1 MRAMADFIMRGR
13 VQATLVVVGC
23 AALPLLFWLSA
34 AAGCL
39 VFLRR
44 GFKDAS
50 GVLVWA
56 LLPALAWWFFGEPRI
71 LLVLFGSLGLA
82 ALLRAGQSWNRVLLF
97 SIALGLVYGVALGSV
112 FREPIEFLAKEIAK
126 ILPQMLDGLYQQLKV
141 EERAR
146 LEGMIAPV
154 LTGLIAAL
162 LQVVSVLALMLGR
175 YWQAVLY
182 NPGGFGREFRAVRLP
197 LLPAL
202 ALLVCMLVGPN
213 FGTGLAMLTP
223 MCSVPLVFAGLALIH
238 GLVAQGRL
246 AKFWLVGLY
255 VTLLLFMQ
263 LIYPLLV
270 VLAIVDSLIDF
281 RGRRA
286 SSDDADNGSAN
297 GEG

>member
-1 MRAMADFIMRGR
+1 MRALADFIMRGR

-34 AAGCL
+34 AAGSL
-39 VFLRR
+39 IFLRR

-56 LLPALAWWFFGEPRI
+56 LLPALAWWFFGEPRTLMV
-71 LLVLFGSLGLA
+71 LLGTLGLA
-82 ALLRAGQSWNRVLLF
+82 AVLRAGHSWNRVLLF
-97 SIALGLVYGVALGSV
+97 SIAWGLVYGVVLGSV
-112 FREPIEFLAKEIAK
+112 FREPIEALAQAIEKV
-126 ILPQMLDGLYQQLKV
+126 LPQMLDGLYQQLSV

-146 LEGMIAPV
+146 LGSLIAPV

-162 LQVVSVLALMLGR
+162 LQAVSVLALMLGR
-175 YWQAVLY
+175 YWQASLY
-182 NPGGFGREFRAVRLP
+182 NPGGFGSEFRAVRLP

-202 ALLVCMLVGPN
+202 LLLACMLVGPN
-213 FGTGLAMLTP
+213 FGPDLAMLTP
-223 MCSVPLVFAGLALIH
+223 LCSVPLVFAGLALIH
-238 GLVAQGRL
+238 GLVAQKRL
-246 AKFWLVGLY
+246 ARFWLVGLY
-255 VTLLLFMQ
+255 VTLVLFMQ
-263 LIYPLLV
+263 LTYPLLV

-286 SSDDADNGSAN
+286 SKDADNGSAN

>member
-1 MRAMADFIMRGR
+1 MRALADFIMRGR

-34 AAGCL
+34 AAGSL

-50 GVLVWA
+50 GVLAWA
-56 LLPALAWWFFGEPRI
+56 LLPALVWWYFGEPRTLMV
-71 LLVLFGSLGLA
+71 LLGTLGLA
-82 ALLRAGQSWNRVLLF
+82 ALLRAGQSWNRVLLY

-112 FREPIEFLAKEIAK
+112 FREPIESLAQEIAK
-126 ILPQMLDGLYQQLKV
+126 ILPQMLDGIYQQLKV

-146 LEGMIAPV
+146 LEGLIAPV

-162 LQVVSVLALMLGR
+162 LQAVSVLALMLGR
-175 YWQAVLY
+175 YWQAALY

-197 LLPAL
+197 LAVAL
-202 ALLVCMLVGPN
+202 GLLVLILVGPN
-213 FGTGLAMLTP
+213 FGTELAMLTP
-223 MCSVPLVFAGLALIH
+223 LCTIPLVFAGLAVIH
-238 GLVAQGRL
+238 GLVAQKRL

-281 RGRRA
+281 RGRHV
-286 SSDDADNGSAN
+286 SKDTDSAN

>member
-1 MRAMADFIMRGR
+1 MRALADFIMRGR

-34 AAGCL
+34 AAGSL

-56 LLPALAWWFFGEPRI
+56 LLPALAWWYFGEPRTLMV
-71 LLVLFGSLGLA
+71 LLGTLGLA
-82 ALLRAGQSWNRVLLF
+82 ALLRAGQSWSRVLLY

-112 FREPIEFLAKEIAK
+112 FREPIESLAQEIAK
-126 ILPQMLDGLYQQLKV
+126 ILPQMLDGIYQQLKV

-146 LEGMIAPV
+146 LEGLIAPV

-162 LQVVSVLALMLGR
+162 LQAVSVLALMLGR
-175 YWQAVLY
+175 YWQAALY
-182 NPGGFGREFRAVRLP
+182 NPGGFGHEFRAVRLP
-197 LLPAL
+197 LAVAL
-202 ALLVCMLVGPN
+202 GLLVLILVGPN
-213 FGTGLAMLTP
+213 FGTELAMLTP
-223 MCSVPLVFAGLALIH
+223 LCTIPLVFAGLAVIH
-238 GLVAQGRL
+238 GLVAQKRL

-281 RGRRA
+281 RGRGA
-286 SSDDADNGSAN
+286 SPSDADNGSAN